1 MLGQAMRFEA
11 VGVPSVA
18 ISGETVSSTAIRGA
32 IQDGDLATAATML
45 GRHFSVFGTVQAGR
59 QLARQLGFPTANVR
73 PECEQLPP
81 DGVYTIDVDIDGETL
96 PGIANVGLR
105 PTVEKDAQER
115 LVEGHVFDWSG
126 DLVGRDVE
134 IFFRDFL
141 RREKKFSSLETL
153 REQIATDARVARA
166 LIAAR
171 APHL

>member
-1 MLGQAMRFEA
+1 MRFEA

-32 IQDGDLATAATML
+32 IQDGDLAHGRNHARPALQRLWHRASGSPTCATTRL
-45 GRHFSVFGTVQAGR
+45 PDGKRSA
-59 QLARQLGFPTANVR
+59 
-73 PECEQLPP
+73 ECEQLPP

-171 APHL
+171 VPHL